1 MALTREERQAI
12 ETLIKKVRTLE
23 DKVHTLETLNDA
35 LQKMVDGISSES
47 NILDWSS
54 DQIDEWLKPS
64 ILKYLSSGNNSGIQR
79 HNHTNGQQGGD
90 CFAKL
95 GANLIDGE

>member
-23 DKVHTLETLNDA
+23 AKVETLERLTIA
-35 LQKMVDGISSES
+35 MQKMLDGISSES
-47 NILDWSS
+47 NILNWSS
-54 DQIDEWLKPS
+54 DQIDEWLKPY
-64 ILKYLSSGNNSGIQR
+64 ILKYLARSGGSGIQP
-79 HNHTNGQQGGD
+79 HNHTSNQQGGD

-95 GANLIDGE
+95 GANLIE

>member
-12 ETLIKKVRTLE
+12 ETLIKKVRALE
-23 DKVHTLETLNDA
+23 ARVEALERLTTA
-35 LQKMVDGISSES
+35 MQKMLDGISSES

-54 DQIDEWLKPS
+54 DQVDGWLRPY
-64 ILKYLSSGNNSGIQR
+64 ILKYLTRGGGSSLQK
-79 HNHTNGQQGGD
+79 HNHTNDQQGGD

-95 GANLIDGE
+95 GANLIE

>member
-1 MALTREERQAI
+1 MALTRKERQAI

-23 DKVHTLETLNDA
+23 AKVEVLKRLTTA
-35 LQKMVDGISSES
+35 MQKMLDGISSES

-54 DQIDEWLKPS
+54 DQIDEWLRPYV
-64 ILKYLSSGNNSGIQR
+64 LKYLTSGGSIIK
-79 HNHTNGQQGGD
+79 HNHTNNQQGGD

-95 GANLIDGE
+95 GANLIE

>member
-12 ETLIKKVRTLE
+12 ETLIKKVRALESRVETLE
-23 DKVHTLETLNDA
+23 RFTTA
-35 LQKMVDGISSES
+35 LQKMVDGISAES

-54 DQIDEWLKPS
+54 DQIDAWLKPY
-64 ILKYLSSGNNSGIQR
+64 ILKYLTSGGGGSSTQP
-79 HNHTNGQQGGD
+79 HNHTNNQQGGD

-95 GANLIDGE
+95 GANLIE

>member
-1 MALTREERQAI
+1 MALTREERQAL
-12 ETLIKKVRTLE
+12 ETLIKKVRALE
-23 DKVHTLETLNDA
+23 DKVNSLESLTTT

-54 DQIDEWLKPS
+54 DQIDAWLRPYILTYLTKGSGSS
-64 ILKYLSSGNNSGIQR
+64 IQP
-79 HNHTNGQQGGD
+79 HNHTNNQQGGD

-95 GANLIDGE
+95 GANLIE

>member
-12 ETLIKKVRTLE
+12 ETLIKKVRALE
-23 DKVHTLETLNDA
+23 AKVESLERLTIAMQRML
-35 LQKMVDGISSES
+35 DGISSES

-54 DQIDEWLKPS
+54 DQIDEWLKPYL
-64 ILKYLSSGNNSGIQR
+64 LKYLTSGGGGSSIQR
-79 HNHTNGQQGGD
+79 HNHTSNQQGGD

-95 GANLIDGE
+95 GANLIE